1 MAFSYRNLGRNGRL
15 GNQLFQ
21 IAGTIGKAYKE
32 GDPSQAFFPAWEY
45 AQFFSLPQSHYPD
58 QIPLDAQ
65 DSGKEF
71 LQDLALFSDCHDY
84 IRRVFRP
91 SELARDQVLAMF
103 SDLATS
109 EGHKTA
115 VHVRRGDYTGIGYWF
130 PLCPP
135 HYYVAAMEEIA
146 GEDPDTRFLIFS
158 DDPHWCTQQF
168 GDIRNVTVVSQ
179 DIENTV
185 EREVAEFALMS
196 SCDAFVISNS
206 TFSWWAAYLSS
217 SHTVITPDRWYNEGL
232 SHLDHRVFTPTS
244 WRQRSIDPIGPYVP
258 SHVSVTESLNGLI
271 CTDRRT
277 NSVHHLNS
285 GATLIFELC
294 TGSNPDVRIAEIVR
308 KVLEA
313 SGLPDN
319 TIDVPASLHELYQ
332 RQIVADA
339 NALAG

>member
-21 IAGTIGKAYKE
+21 IAGTIGKAYRE

-45 AQFFSLPQSHYPD
+45 GRFFSLPQSHFPD
-58 QIPLDAQ
+58 QITVDAQ

-71 LQDLALFSDCHDY
+71 LQDLALFSDCDDY
-84 IRRVFRP
+84 VRSAFQP
-91 SELARDQVLAMF
+91 SELAINQMLARF
-103 SDLATS
+103 PDLVNS
-109 EGHKTA
+109 EPHKTA

-130 PLCPP
+130 PLCPV
-135 HYYVAAMEEIA
+135 HYYIAAMEEIA
-146 GEDPDTRFLIFS
+146 GEHPDTRFLIFS
-158 DDPHWCTQQF
+158 DDPQWCEQQF
-168 GDIRNVTVVSQ
+168 ADISNATVVSTEG
-179 DIENTV
+179 ENTI
-185 EREVAEFALMS
+185 EREIAEFTLMR

-206 TFSWWAAYLSS
+206 TFSWWAAYLSVS
-217 SHTVITPDRWYNEGL
+217 EMVITPDRWYNEGL
-232 SHLDHRVFTPTS
+232 SHLDHQVFTPSS
-244 WRQRSIDPIGPYVP
+244 WWQRSINPIGPYVP

-285 GATLIFELC
+285 GAALIFELC
-294 TGSNPDVRIAEIVR
+294 TGSNSEDRIADIVR

-313 SGLPDN
+313 SGLPNN
-319 TIDVPASLHELYQ
+319 TIDVRTSLQELYQ

-339 NALAG
+339 NALVA